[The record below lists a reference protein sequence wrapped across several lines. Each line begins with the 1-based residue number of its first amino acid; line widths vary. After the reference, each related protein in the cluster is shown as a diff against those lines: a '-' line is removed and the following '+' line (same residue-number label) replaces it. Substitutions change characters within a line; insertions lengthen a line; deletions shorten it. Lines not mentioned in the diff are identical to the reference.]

1 MMDKEELYKKI
12 SYIIHSNYINPD
24 KITAFSD
31 EQADINKIK
40 SRKDV
45 LNFLKS
51 RYSDIAYDDDLKIHL
66 IGIGGIGS
74 HLAPLLG
81 KIGRLSVQDRDTV
94 SLDNVLSQGYD
105 FSHVGYNKTD
115 AIKTVAPISSG
126 NFNFEARGRANIYI
140 HAVDNMKS
148 RMEFTRMFVN
158 STCYKNYHDYE
169 YSIEESKQE
178 PTLLID
184 VRMSP
189 TVYEFFI
196 NTMQTIPSYLD
207 KFMFHD
213 KDATPTQCGAA
224 LKPQLSYVGAGVLVE
239 YMKRMYSELH
249 SNNAMIRKEASRGL
263 HVCVHG
269 GHFKI
274 VEEPIM

>member
-1 MMDKEELYKKI
+1 MDKEELYKKI
-12 SYIIHSNYINPD
+12 RSIIHSDYITPE
-24 KITAFSD
+24 KITTLSD
-31 EQADINKIK
+31 EQAEINKIK
-40 SRKDV
+40 SREDI

-51 RYSDIAYDDDLKIHL
+51 RYSDIAYNDDLKIHL
-66 IGIGGIGS
+66 IGLGGIGS

-81 KIGRLSVQDRDTV
+81 KVGKLSVQDIDTV

-105 FSHVGYNKTD
+105 FSHIGMNKTD
-115 AIKTVAPISSG
+115 AIRTIAPISSNDFG
-126 NFNFEARGRANIYI
+126 FNSSNKANIYI

-148 RMEFTRMFVN
+148 RMNFAVKFADIAIYN
-158 STCYKNYHDYE
+158 DYYKYKS
-169 YSIEESKQE
+169 SIKESMKI

-239 YMKRMYSELH
+239 YMKRMFNELH
-249 SNNAMIRKEASRGL
+249 SSNEMIRKEASKGL

-274 VEEPIM
+274 TEEPIM